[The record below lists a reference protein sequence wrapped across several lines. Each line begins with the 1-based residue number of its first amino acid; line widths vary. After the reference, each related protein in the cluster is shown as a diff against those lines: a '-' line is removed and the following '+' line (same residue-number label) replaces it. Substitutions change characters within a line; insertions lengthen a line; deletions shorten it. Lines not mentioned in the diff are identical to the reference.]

1 MIEQESQK
9 SEQNIFCFGLNHK
22 TASVEIREK
31 LAFSAE
37 QISELLLQLKNDFP
51 TSEFLL
57 LATCNRTE
65 FYYSAREELNIA
77 KWLENKNICAEN
89 ILEKHTF
96 SYTNREAVK
105 HLYRVASGLDS
116 LILGEPQIL
125 GQIKS
130 SYQIAKK
137 ASSIGKILD
146 HLFQQSFAIVKQIRT
161 TTAIGESNVS
171 VVAAAIKLTEN
182 FFDDFEYRSA
192 LIIGAGE
199 TGKLA
204 VRYLKNLKLKRIII
218 ANRSLEKAQS
228 LAEEVGGFAISLGQV
243 LEHINEADIIFG
255 AAQLDSVILTAE
267 DVQKSLNLRREKLQ
281 VLLDLAMPKIFDNN
295 IERINNAFLYSIDDL
310 GQIIEDN
317 LENRRKAAEKAE
329 FIINLLSNDFFDE
342 LNSQPQQQLISAIR
356 KQAENI
362 RKELLA
368 DFSRRLQ
375 QGEDADKLLE
385 QLSYKLTNKLMHR
398 PCELL
403 KAIPPD
409 HRDWLAIVEDVFLQ
423 K

>member
-161 TTAIGESNVS
+161 TTAIG
-171 VVAAAIKLTEN
+171 
-182 FFDDFEYRSA
+182 
-192 LIIGAGE
+192 
-199 TGKLA
+199 
-204 VRYLKNLKLKRIII
+204 
-218 ANRSLEKAQS
+218 
-228 LAEEVGGFAISLGQV
+228 
-243 LEHINEADIIFG
+243 
-255 AAQLDSVILTAE
+255 
-267 DVQKSLNLRREKLQ
+267 
-281 VLLDLAMPKIFDNN
+281 
-295 IERINNAFLYSIDDL
+295 
-310 GQIIEDN
+310 
-317 LENRRKAAEKAE
+317 
-329 FIINLLSNDFFDE
+329 
-342 LNSQPQQQLISAIR
+342 
-356 KQAENI
+356 
-362 RKELLA
+362 
-368 DFSRRLQ
+368 
-375 QGEDADKLLE
+375 
-385 QLSYKLTNKLMHR
+385 
-398 PCELL
+398 
-403 KAIPPD
+403 
-409 HRDWLAIVEDVFLQ
+409 
-423 K
+423 